1 MKRHVKL
8 LRRLTMLTQL
18 GLSVVA
24 PPLLLIWLSI
34 AAQRRWGVGS
44 WATPVAIVVGLI
56 SSACGVYEFYRSV
69 MREKGGDEP
78 PASFDQH
85 L

>member
-1 MKRHVKL
+1 MKRHAKL

-24 PPLLLIWLSI
+24 PPLLLIWLAI
-34 AAQRRWGVGS
+34 VAQRRWGVGL

-69 MREKGGDEP
+69 MRERRGDEP